1 MDVESRYCVGRDRG
15 LGIKREF
22 GTLASEFGVFF
33 LHQDHLGSV
42 TMVTDGAGNVVSG
55 GSLGGKANY
64 LYRPYGEIDRMNSS
78 GPDITKYKYTGQEE
92 DKESGL
98 YYYKARYYDASL
110 GRFNSADSLIMPESI
125 QGMNRY
131 MYVAGNPILYN
142 DPTGHKLSSGQS
154 WGLFA
159 YFVGQQY
166 GLSFEQMAG
175 IAIGGRH
182 KEKKKHKKSVEKNF
196 LNNVGFAFDPG
207 YRIYKAGQYLSG
219 VGGKDKLDSRYKS
232 AALGYML
239 NSQEGAI
246 WGYLYGRSAD
256 KKKEMNR
263 RHNQALAIEHTI
275 NLVIIAASAGLGAE
289 GVESD
294 TIGKSISNA
303 FKNLGFKSVGARL
316 ALGGIIDYGLSNQI
330 KGISEQMAG
339 YDDDTERK
347 IKGTYNMCFYAF
359 TQHALNIND
368 RNADFIGA
376 MCATGIYPL

>member
-131 MYVAGNPILYN
+131 MYVEGNPVKYN
-142 DPTGHKLSSGQS
+142 DPSGHSQERGWLGGLIHDLNIWNKNMQNDWHPWAKNLQKDYHKWNKKLLGNLSSWTTDLIHDNNRAFKKYLLHKTDYEVSPFGRSDLGRSGLGKSDLLQFFVKPLDRWNPGGDIGRS
-154 WGLFA
+154 VGHWFYDKVSKPFWGD
-159 YFVGQQY
+159 
-166 GLSFEQMAG
+166 LSYDFFHYPWRAF
-175 IAIGGRH
+175 R
-182 KEKKKHKKSVEKNF
+182 KS
-196 LNNVGFAFDPG
+196 D
-207 YRIYKAGQYLSG
+207 
-219 VGGKDKLDSRYKS
+219 
-232 AALGYML
+232 
-239 NSQEGAI
+239 
-246 WGYLYGRSAD
+246 YGRSD
-256 KKKEMNR
+256 HGQMILR
-263 RHNQALAIEHTI
+263 NQACLELTGHIVLLGYSIVTFDGPLLKHEIFAI
-275 NLVIIAASAGLGAE
+275 
-289 GVESD
+289 
-294 TIGKSISNA
+294 
-303 FKNLGFKSVGARL
+303 
-316 ALGGIIDYGLSNQI
+316 
-330 KGISEQMAG
+330 
-339 YDDDTERK
+339 
-347 IKGTYNMCFYAF
+347 GTYVDIAYKNYQIYSIAN
-359 TQHALNIND
+359 TLNKGNE
-368 RNADFIGA
+368 RSKY
-376 MCATGIYPL
+376 CAARSL